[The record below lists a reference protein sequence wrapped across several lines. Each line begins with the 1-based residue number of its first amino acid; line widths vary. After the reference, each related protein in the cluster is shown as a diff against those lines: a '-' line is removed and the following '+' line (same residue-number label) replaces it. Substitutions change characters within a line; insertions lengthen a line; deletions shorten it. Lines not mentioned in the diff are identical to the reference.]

1 MLIFALSFT
10 NPAYKVEL
18 MVLKINNFASNK
30 DCPELNIIKHG
41 LSEHFKVL
49 I

>member
-1 MLIFALSFT
+1 MGICSKELLYAFVIMLGAIEFGFISIYPSPTGKA
-10 NPAYKVEL
+10 
-18 MVLKINNFASNK
+18 IR
-30 DCPELNIIKHG
+30 IKHG

>member
-18 MVLKINNFASNK
+18 VVLKINKLAGNK
-30 DCPELNIIKHG
+30 DCPKLNIIKHG

>member
-18 MVLKINNFASNK
+18 VVLKINKLEANK
-30 DCPELNIIKHG
+30 DCPKLNIIKHG

>member
-1 MLIFALSFT
+1 MLIFAVSFI
-10 NPAYKVEL
+10 NPPFTVGM